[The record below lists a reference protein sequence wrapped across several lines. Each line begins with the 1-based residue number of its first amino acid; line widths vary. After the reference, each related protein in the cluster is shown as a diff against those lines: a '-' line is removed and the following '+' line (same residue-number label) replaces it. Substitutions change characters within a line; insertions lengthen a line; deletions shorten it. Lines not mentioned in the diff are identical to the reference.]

1 MTGIRS
7 VQKLPRRADRS
18 AAPLPQRRG
27 AATISADAKP
37 LQSVS
42 MTSNWLSPLVRRL
55 AVREWLSILVAMVLL
70 AGGLGWQNGLGRLD
84 QTLYDQFVSQSGRP
98 ARDDIL
104 IVSID
109 DYSLAQL
116 GRWPWPRALHAE
128 LISQIAAAGPRA
140 IGLDVIM
147 SEPESA
153 QADGGRPG
161 DRALAE
167 ALQQSR
173 RTVLPVVMAN
183 AGAGLSAALPAP
195 DIAKGARAFGHINL
209 EHDNDGVVR
218 SVYLYEGQNGMWW
231 PHFSLALLQMANA
244 EAQNAGLRR
253 AGMQPQAPVAG
264 ESTKFGHWQRSRLLH
279 IPFAGNSGHFRSI
292 PYVSVLRGEVP
303 PQFFADKYV
312 LIGATAIGMTDSYPT
327 PVSGGAGA
335 MAGIEINANILAS
348 LLDHE
353 TINIAKPWQVALFSI
368 VPVLVAV
375 FGYFLLS
382 PRLALLL
389 NVSMLVLTLAASYLA
404 LRMGVWFAPAA
415 ALVTLLV
422 SYPLWSWRRLEAA
435 INYLGQEFVRL
446 DQEPHVLPELATSNT
461 IIEDALERRMNAME
475 NAARRVRDLRQFIS
489 DNLDSLPDATLVA
502 TVDGHVLLANK
513 HANQYF
519 ALAGHQD
526 VQGALLPYLFSSLAA
541 PEPLNQTI
549 SARFDWWNLLDLQ
562 YAPLLADGVSTQ
574 DQQGRDLLVKSAP
587 CHSASNELTGWI
599 VSIIDISPIR
609 AAERSR
615 DETLRF
621 LSHDMRAPQASILA
635 LLELQ
640 LDPASALPQE
650 ELFSRIEKATRK
662 TLGLADNFVQL
673 ARAESHEYRL
683 EEVDFQDMLYD
694 ATDEMWSLAKSKQI
708 ELVTSVG
715 DGDFPVRAD
724 RSLMT
729 RALVNLIS
737 NAINYS
743 AAGTR
748 VTCEVRLQTTLD
760 GPYVACDIID
770 QGYGIAP
777 HDQLKLFRRFQRL
790 ELPNQPRHDGIGL
803 GLVFVKTVVER
814 HLGEIRFASKVG
826 EGTTFTIVLPG
837 ALPV

>member
-1 MTGIRS
+1 
-7 VQKLPRRADRS
+7 
-18 AAPLPQRRG
+18 
-27 AATISADAKP
+27 
-37 LQSVS
+37 

-70 AGGLGWQNGLGRLD
+70 AGVLGWQNGLGRLD
-84 QTLYDQFVSQSGRP
+84 QTLYDHFLSQNGRP

-128 LISQIAAAGPRA
+128 LIAQIAAAGPRA
-140 IGLDVIM
+140 IGLDVIL
-147 SEPESA
+147 SEPEPA
-153 QADGGRPG
+153 QANGASAG
-161 DRALAE
+161 DLALAN
-167 ALQQSR
+167 ALRQNQ
-173 RTVLPVVMAN
+173 RTVLPVVMTN
-183 AGAGLSAALPAP
+183 AGAGLHAALPTP
-195 DIAKGARAFGHINL
+195 GIAKGTRAFGHINL

-218 SVYLYEGQNGMWW
+218 SVYLYEGQNDVWW
-231 PHFSLALLQMANA
+231 PHFSLALLQLGNRDGDGS
-244 EAQNAGLRR
+244 GLRHTSLHP
-253 AGMQPQAPVAG
+253 AAPVTG
-264 ESTKFGHWQRSRLLH
+264 ESTKYGHWQRSRQMH
-279 IPFAGNSGHFRSI
+279 IPFAGNNGHFRSI

-312 LIGATAIGMTDSYPT
+312 LIGATALGMTDSYPT
-327 PVSGGAGA
+327 PVSGGVGA
-335 MAGIEINANILAS
+335 MAGIEINANILGS
-348 LLDHE
+348 LLDGKA
-353 TINIAKPWQVALFSI
+353 IAIAEPWQAALFSI
-368 VPVLVAV
+368 LPVLVAV

-382 PRLALLL
+382 PRMALLL
-389 NVSMLVLTLAASYLA
+389 TAGMLTVTLASSYFA
-404 LRMGVWFAPAA
+404 LRQGIWLAPAA
-415 ALVTLLV
+415 AMVTLLI

-435 INYLGQEFVRL
+435 IDYLGEEFMRL
-446 DQEPHVLPELATSNT
+446 DQEPHVLPELASSNT
-461 IIEDALERRMNAME
+461 IIEDVLERRMNAME

-489 DNLDSLPDATLVA
+489 DNLDSLPDATLVT

-526 VQGALLPYLFSSLAA
+526 IQSALLPYLFSALAA

-549 SARFDWWNLLDLQ
+549 NTRFDWWQLLDLK

-574 DQQGRDLLVKSAP
+574 DQQGRDLLIKSAP

-599 VSIIDISPIR
+599 VSVIDISPIR

-640 LDPASALPQE
+640 HDPASALPQQ
-650 ELFSRIEKATRK
+650 ELFARIEKACSK

-683 EEVDFQDMLYD
+683 EEVDFQEMLYD
-694 ATDEMWSLAKSKQI
+694 ATDEMWSLAKSKRI
-708 ELVTSVG
+708 ELATEILPG
-715 DGDFPVRAD
+715 DYPVRAD

-729 RALVNLIS
+729 RALVNLLS

-743 AAGTR
+743 PADTR
-748 VTCEVRLQTTLD
+748 VTCSIELQETLE
-760 GPYVACDIID
+760 GPQVMCSISD
-770 QGYGIAP
+770 QGFGIAP

-790 ELPNQPRHDGIGL
+790 ELPNQPRHEGIGL

-826 EGTTFTIVLPG
+826 EGTTFTIVLPS
-837 ALPV
+837 ALPG

>member
-1 MTGIRS
+1 M
-7 VQKLPRRADRS
+7 K
-18 AAPLPQRRG
+18 
-27 AATISADAKP
+27 
-37 LQSVS
+37 
-42 MTSNWLSPLVRRL
+42 SNWLSPLVRRL
-55 AVREWLSILVAMVLL
+55 AVREWLSILGAMVLL
-70 AGGLGWQNGLGRLD
+70 AGCLGWQNGLGRLD
-84 QTLYDQFVSQSGRP
+84 QTLYDQFLSKSGRP

-104 IVSID
+104 IVAID

-116 GRWPWPRALHAE
+116 GRWPWPRTLHAE
-128 LISQIAAAGPRA
+128 LISQIAAAKPRA

-147 SEPESA
+147 TEPEAA
-153 QADGGRPG
+153 QADGSRPG
-161 DRALAE
+161 DLALADV
-167 ALQQSR
+167 LQRNQL
-173 RTVLPVVMAN
+173 TVLPVVMAN
-183 AGAGLSAALPAP
+183 AGAGLSAALPAA

-218 SVYLYEGQNGMWW
+218 SAYLYEGQHGVWW

-244 EAQNAGLRR
+244 QTQNAGLHRTS
-253 AGMQPQAPVAG
+253 MQPAAPVTG
-264 ESTKFGHWQRSRLLH
+264 ESIKFGHWQRSRLLH
-279 IPFAGNSGHFRSI
+279 IPYAGNNGHFRSI

-303 PQFFADKYV
+303 PQFFTDKYV

-348 LLDHE
+348 LLDNE
-353 TINIAKPWQVALFSI
+353 AIAIAKPWQTALFSI
-368 VPVLVAV
+368 LPVLMAL

-389 NVSMLVLTLAASYLA
+389 NIGMLLLTLAVSYFA
-404 LRMGVWFAPAA
+404 LSLGIWFAPAA
-415 ALVTLLV
+415 ALMTLLIA
-422 SYPLWSWRRLEAA
+422 YPLWSWRRLEAA
-435 INYLGQEFVRL
+435 IDYLGKEFMRL
-446 DQEPHVLPELATSNT
+446 DQEPHVLPELASSDT
-461 IIEDALERRMNAME
+461 IIEDVLERRMNAME

-489 DNLDSLPDATLVA
+489 DNLDSLPDATLVT
-502 TVDGHVLLANK
+502 TVDGHILLANK

-541 PEPLNQTI
+541 PEPVNQTI
-549 SARFDWWNLLDLQ
+549 STRFDWWQLLDLQ

-574 DQQGRDLLVKSAP
+574 DPQGRDLLVKSAP
-587 CHSASNELTGWI
+587 CHSASNELSGWI
-599 VSIIDISPIR
+599 VSVIDISPIR

-640 LDPASALPQE
+640 DDPASALPQE
-650 ELFSRIEKATRK
+650 ELFARIEKASRK

-683 EEVDFQDMLYD
+683 EEVDFQEMLYD

-708 ELVTSVG
+708 ELVTDIE
-715 DGDFPVRAD
+715 DGDYPVRAD
-724 RSLMT
+724 RALMT

-743 AAGTR
+743 PSGTR
-748 VTCEVRLQTTLD
+748 VTCAVRLQSTLE
-760 GPYVACDIID
+760 GPHVLCHIAD

-790 ELPNQPRHDGIGL
+790 ELPNQPRHEGIGL

-814 HLGEIRFASKVG
+814 HLGEIRFTSKVG
-826 EGTTFTIVLPG
+826 EGTTFTI
-837 ALPV
+837 ALPSALPA

>member
-1 MTGIRS
+1 
-7 VQKLPRRADRS
+7 
-18 AAPLPQRRG
+18 
-27 AATISADAKP
+27 
-37 LQSVS
+37 

-55 AVREWLSILVAMVLL
+55 AVREWLSILAAMVLL

-84 QTLYDQFVSQSGRP
+84 QTLYDQFISQSGRP

-116 GRWPWPRALHAE
+116 GRWPWPRTLHAE
-128 LISQIAAAGPRA
+128 LIGQIAAARPRA

-147 SEPESA
+147 SEPELT
-153 QADGGRPG
+153 QAGGERSG
-161 DRALAE
+161 DLALADV
-167 ALQQSR
+167 LKQNQ
-173 RTVLPVVMAN
+173 RTVLPVVMTN

-195 DIAKGARAFGHINL
+195 DVAKGARAFGHINL

-218 SVYLYEGQNGMWW
+218 STYLYEGQNGVWW
-231 PHFSLALLQMANA
+231 PHFSLALLQLANA
-244 EAQNAGLRR
+244 GTPGDGLRN
-253 AGMQPQAPVAG
+253 ASVQPEAPIDG
-264 ESTKFGHWQRSRLLH
+264 KPIRFGHWQRSNQLH
-279 IPFAGNSGHFRSI
+279 IPFAGNNGHFRSI

-303 PQFFADKYV
+303 PQFFTDKYV

-348 LLDHE
+348 LLDGE
-353 TINIAKPWQVALFSI
+353 AIAIAKPWQAALFS
-368 VPVLVAV
+368 VLPVLVAL

-382 PRLALLL
+382 PRLSLLL
-389 NVSMLVLTLAASYLA
+389 NAGMLLLTVAASYFA
-404 LRMGVWFAPAA
+404 LRMGVWFAPTA
-415 ALVTLLV
+415 ALLTLLI

-435 INYLGQEFVRL
+435 IDYLGQEFMRL
-446 DQEPHVLPELATSNT
+446 DREPHVLPELASSDT
-461 IIEDALERRMNAME
+461 IIEDVLERRMNAME

-489 DNLDSLPDATLVA
+489 DNLDSLPDATLV
-502 TVDGHVLLANK
+502 TNVDGHVLLANK

-526 VQGALLPYLFSSLAA
+526 VQGAMLPYLFSSLAA
-541 PEPLNQTI
+541 PEPINQTI
-549 SARFDWWNLLDLQ
+549 STRFDWWQLLDLQ
-562 YAPLLADGVSTQ
+562 YAPLLADGISTQ

-599 VSIIDISPIR
+599 VSVIDISPIR

-640 LDPASALPQE
+640 HDPASALPQA
-650 ELFSRIEKATRK
+650 ELFARIEKACRK

-683 EEVDFQDMLYD
+683 GEVDFQEMLYD
-694 ATDEMWSLAKSKQI
+694 ATDEMWSLAKNKQI
-708 ELVTSVG
+708 ELATEILPG
-715 DGDFPVRAD
+715 DYPVRAD
-724 RSLMT
+724 RALMT

-743 AAGTR
+743 PAGTR
-748 VTCEVRLQTTLD
+748 VTCEVRLQATLE
-760 GPYVACDIID
+760 GQHVLCSIAD

-790 ELPNQPRHDGIGL
+790 ELPNQPRHEGIGL

-826 EGTTFTIVLPG
+826 EGTTFTIVLPS
-837 ALPV
+837 ALPA

>member
-1 MTGIRS
+1 
-7 VQKLPRRADRS
+7 
-18 AAPLPQRRG
+18 
-27 AATISADAKP
+27 
-37 LQSVS
+37 

-55 AVREWLSILVAMVLL
+55 AVREWLSILVAMLLL
-70 AGGLGWQNGLGRLD
+70 AGILGWQNGLGRLD
-84 QTLYDQFVSQSGRP
+84 QTLYDHFLSQNARP

-116 GRWPWPRALHAE
+116 GRWPWPRTLHAE
-128 LISQIAAAGPRA
+128 LIAQIAAASPRA

-147 SEPESA
+147 SEPEVA
-153 QADGGRPG
+153 PADGGRPG
-161 DRALAE
+161 DLALADV
-167 ALQQSR
+167 LRQNQ
-173 RTVLPVVMAN
+173 RTVLPVVMTN
-183 AGAGLSAALPAP
+183 AGTGLSAALPTP

-218 SVYLYEGQNGMWW
+218 SAYLHEGQNGVWW
-231 PHFSLALLQMANA
+231 PHFSLALLQLANA
-244 EAQNAGLRR
+244 QAHAGGLHRAGL
-253 AGMQPQAPVAG
+253 PPETPVAG
-264 ESTKFGHWQRSRLLH
+264 ESTKFGHWQRSRQLH
-279 IPFAGNSGHFRSI
+279 IPFAGNNGHFRSI

-303 PQFFADKYV
+303 PQFFTDKYV

-327 PVSGGAGA
+327 PVSGSAGA

-348 LLDHE
+348 LLDGKAI
-353 TINIAKPWQVALFSI
+353 TIAKPWQTALFSML
-368 VPVLVAV
+368 PVLVAL

-382 PRLALLL
+382 PRLSLLL
-389 NVSMLVLTLAASYLA
+389 NFGMLLLTLSTSYFA
-404 LRMGVWFAPAA
+404 LSRGAWLPPAA
-415 ALVTLLV
+415 ALLTLLI

-435 INYLGQEFVRL
+435 IDYLGQEFMRL
-446 DQEPHVLPELATSNT
+446 DQEPHVLPELASSNT
-461 IIEDALERRMNAME
+461 IIEDVLERRMNAME
-475 NAARRVRDLRQFIS
+475 TAARRVRDLRQFIS
-489 DNLDSLPDATLVA
+489 DNLDSLPDATLVT
-502 TVDGHVLLANK
+502 TVDGNVLLANK

-526 VQGALLPYLFSSLAA
+526 VQGALLPYLFSALAA
-541 PEPLNQTI
+541 PEPINQTI
-549 SARFDWWNLLDLQ
+549 STRFDWWCLLDLG

-599 VSIIDISPIR
+599 VSVIDISPIR

-640 LDPASALPQE
+640 QDPASALPQQ
-650 ELFSRIEKATRK
+650 ELFTRIEKASRK

-683 EEVDFQDMLYD
+683 EEVDFQEMLYD

-708 ELVTSVG
+708 ELVTEIQTG
-715 DGDFPVRAD
+715 DYPVRAD
-724 RSLMT
+724 RALMT

-743 AAGTR
+743 PAGRR
-748 VTCEVRLQTTLD
+748 VHCEVRLQATLE
-760 GPYVACDIID
+760 GPHVECNIAD
-770 QGYGIAP
+770 QGYGIAAP
-777 HDQLKLFRRFQRL
+777 DQLKLFRRFQRL
-790 ELPNQPRHDGIGL
+790 ELHNQPRHDGIGL

-826 EGTTFTIVLPG
+826 EGTTFTIVLPS
-837 ALPV
+837 ALPA

>member
-1 MTGIRS
+1 
-7 VQKLPRRADRS
+7 
-18 AAPLPQRRG
+18 
-27 AATISADAKP
+27 
-37 LQSVS
+37 

-55 AVREWLSILVAMVLL
+55 AVREWLSILVVMVLL

-84 QTLYDQFVSQSGRP
+84 QTLYDQFLSQSGRP

-104 IVSID
+104 IVAID

-116 GRWPWPRALHAE
+116 GRWPWPRTLHAE
-128 LISQIAAAGPRA
+128 LISQIASAKPRA

-147 SEPESA
+147 TEPEAA
-153 QADGGRPG
+153 QANGSRPG
-161 DRALAE
+161 DLALADV
-167 ALQQSR
+167 LKKNQ
-173 RTVLPVVMAN
+173 RTVLPVVMTN
-183 AGAGLSAALPAP
+183 AGAGLSAGLPAA
-195 DIAKGARAFGHINL
+195 DIAKGARSFGHINL

-218 SVYLYEGQNGMWW
+218 SVYLYEGQNGVWW
-231 PHFSLALLQMANA
+231 PHFSLALLQLA
-244 EAQNAGLRR
+244 EADAKNTGLHRT
-253 AGMQPQAPVAG
+253 GIQPAMPGAV

-279 IPFAGNSGHFRSI
+279 IPFAGNNGHFRSI

-303 PQFFADKYV
+303 PQFFTDKYV

-327 PVSGGAGA
+327 PVSAGAGA

-353 TINIAKPWQVALFSI
+353 TITIAKPWQSALFSI
-368 VPVLVAV
+368 VPVLIALL
-375 FGYFLLS
+375 GYFMLT

-389 NVSMLVLTLAASYLA
+389 NVSMLLLTLASSYLA
-404 LRMGVWFAPAA
+404 LRMGIWFAPAA
-415 ALVTLLV
+415 ALVTLLI

-435 INYLGQEFVRL
+435 IDYLGQEFIRL
-446 DQEPHVLPELATSNT
+446 DQEPHVLPELAASNT
-461 IIEDALERRMNAME
+461 IIEDVLERRMNAME
-475 NAARRVRDLRQFIS
+475 TAARRVRDLRQFIS
-489 DNLDSLPDATLVA
+489 DNLDSLPDATLVT

-526 VQGALLPYLFSSLAA
+526 IQGALLPYLFSTLAS
-541 PEPLNQTI
+541 PEPVNQTI
-549 SARFDWWNLLDLQ
+549 STRFDWWQLLDLQ
-562 YAPLLADGVSTQ
+562 YAPLLVDGVSTQ
-574 DQQGRDLLVKSAP
+574 DPQGRDLLVKSAP
-587 CHSASNELTGWI
+587 CHSASNELSGWI
-599 VSIIDISPIR
+599 VSVIDISPIR

-640 LDPASALPQE
+640 HDQASALPQD

-683 EEVDFQDMLYD
+683 EEVDFQEMLFD
-694 ATDEMWSLAKSKQI
+694 ATDEMWSLAKNKQI
-708 ELVTSVG
+708 ELLTDIKEG
-715 DGDFPVRAD
+715 DYPVQAD
-724 RSLMT
+724 RALMT

-743 AAGTR
+743 PAGTR
-748 VTCEVRLQTTLD
+748 VTCSVQLQSTLE
-760 GPYVACDIID
+760 GPHVVCNIAD

-777 HDQLKLFRRFQRL
+777 HDQVKLFRRFQRL
-790 ELPNQPRHDGIGL
+790 ELPNQPRHEGIGL

-814 HLGEIRFASKVG
+814 HLGEIRFTSKVG
-826 EGTTFTIVLPG
+826 EGTTFTVVLPS
-837 ALPV
+837 ALPA

>member
-1 MTGIRS
+1 M
-7 VQKLPRRADRS
+7 K
-18 AAPLPQRRG
+18 
-27 AATISADAKP
+27 
-37 LQSVS
+37 
-42 MTSNWLSPLVRRL
+42 SNWLSPLVRRL
-55 AVREWLSILVAMVLL
+55 AVREWLSILVALIMM
-70 AGGLGWQNGLGRLD
+70 AASLGWQNGLGRLD
-84 QTLYDQFVSQSGRP
+84 QALYDQFISLQGRE

-104 IVSID
+104 IVAID

-128 LISQIAAAGPRA
+128 LIEQIAAAQPRV

-147 SEPESA
+147 TESE
-153 QADGGRPG
+153 QGDGGG
-161 DRALAE
+161 DRALAKVL
-167 ALQQSR
+167 AANQ
-173 RTVLPVVMAN
+173 RTVLPVVMSN
-183 AGAGLSAALPAP
+183 AGAGLTAALPAP
-195 DIAKGARAFGHINL
+195 VIAKAAGAFGHINL
-209 EHDNDGVVR
+209 EHDDDGVVR
-218 SVYLYEGQNGMWW
+218 SAYLYEGENGVWW
-231 PHFSLALLQMANA
+231 PHFSLTMLQM
-244 EAQNAGLRR
+244 EGAGSAIL
-253 AGMQPQAPVAG
+253 PKAPVAS
-264 ESTKFGHWQRSRLLH
+264 ESTRYGHWQRSRKLH
-279 IPFAGNSGHFRSI
+279 IPFAGNSGHYRSI

-303 PQFFADKYV
+303 PQFFKDKYV

-327 PVSGGAGA
+327 PVSGNSGA

-348 LLDHE
+348 LLDGKS
-353 TINIAKPWQVALFSI
+353 IAIAQPWQTALFSI
-368 VPVLVAV
+368 IPVLVTLL
-375 FGYFLLS
+375 GYFMLS
-382 PRLALLL
+382 PRLSLLL
-389 NVSMLVLTLAASYLA
+389 NVGMLALTLAASCLA
-404 LRMGVWFAPAA
+404 LRAGTWLAPGA
-415 ALVTLLV
+415 ALLTLLI

-435 INYLGQEFVRL
+435 IDYLGQEFMRL
-446 DQEPHVLPELATSNT
+446 DKEPHVLPELETSDT
-461 IIEDALERRMNAME
+461 IIEDVLERRMNAME

-526 VQGALLPYLFSSLAA
+526 IQGALLPYLFAGLAA
-541 PEPLNQTI
+541 PEPVNQTLTT
-549 SARFDWWNLLDLQ
+549 RFDWWQLLDLK
-562 YAPLLADGVSTQ
+562 YARVLADGVSTQ

-587 CHSASNELTGWI
+587 CHSAANVLTGWI
-599 VSIIDISPIR
+599 VSVIDISPIR

-650 ELFSRIEKATRK
+650 ELFARIEKATRK

-683 EEVDFQDMLYD
+683 EEVDFQEMLYD
-694 ATDEMWSLAKSKQI
+694 ATDEMWSLAKNRQI
-708 ELVTSVG
+708 ELVTAVDEG
-715 DGDFPVRAD
+715 EYPVRAD

-729 RALVNLIS
+729 RALVNLIA

-743 AAGTR
+743 PPGTR
-748 VTCEVRLQTTLD
+748 VRCEMSLQSTLE
-760 GPYVACDIID
+760 GVKVQCSIAD

-777 HDQLKLFRRFQRL
+777 QDQLKLFRRFQRL
-790 ELPNQPRHDGIGL
+790 ELPNQPRHEGIGL

-814 HLGEIRFASKVG
+814 HLGEIHFASKVG
-826 EGTTFTIVLPG
+826 EGTTFTILLPG
-837 ALPV
+837 AMLA